1 MSFSGPAASS
11 PRNRT
16 ALVLTTSLLVAFFV
30 LIGVGW
36 LFFVFQDGQLGGA
49 TPTATPTP
57 LAATRTPT
65 PRQKPSWQNP
75 PSRQTPSRQKPRPQC
90 SCR

>member
-1 MSFSGPAASS
+1 MSFSRPAASS

-36 LFFVFQDGQLGGA
+36 LFFVFQDGLLGGA

-65 PRQKPSWQNP
+65 PDVRATLVAADMLTQIAYSA
-75 PSRQTPSRQKPRPQC
+75 
-90 SCR
+90 